1 MDLNQFGADLIK
13 HLSRI
18 ANSLEAIESK
28 AGKAAP
34 AVAASSTAAVDK
46 GVTKPAAAKAEKAEK
61 AEKKETAKPK
71 HTRDEMN
78 AALVKVKD
86 DLGKEYAAAI
96 IKEVGGVAKM
106 ADIPDDKID
115 AVYDAAEAKHA
126 EMVTETEEAGDL

>member
-28 AGKAAP
+28 AGKAAL
-34 AVAASSTAAVDK
+34 AAAASSTATVDK
-46 GVTKPAAAKAEKAEK
+46 GVTKPTAAKAEKAEK
-61 AEKKETAKPK
+61 KEAAKPK

-115 AVYDAAEAKHA
+115 AVFDAAEAKHA

>member
-34 AVAASSTAAVDK
+34 AAAASSTATVDK
-46 GVTKPAAAKAEKAEK
+46 GVTKPAAKTEK
-61 AEKKETAKPK
+61 AEKKEAAKPK

-78 AALVKVKD
+78 AALVKLKD
-86 DLGKEYAAAI
+86 DCGKEHAAAV
-96 IKEVGGVAKM
+96 IKEVGGVGKM

-115 AVYDAAEAKHA
+115 AVFDAAEAKHA
-126 EMVTETEEAGDL
+126 DMVGDVEEAGDL

>member
-1 MDLNQFGADLIK
+1 MDLNQFGAELIK

-34 AVAASSTAAVDK
+34 AAAATSTATVDK
-46 GVTKPAAAKAEKAEK
+46 GVSKPAAAKAEKAEK
-61 AEKKETAKPK
+61 KEAAKPK

>member
-34 AVAASSTAAVDK
+34 AAAASSTATVDK
-46 GVTKPAAAKAEKAEK
+46 GVSKPVAKAEK
-61 AEKKETAKPK
+61 AEKKEAAKPK

-78 AALVKVKD
+78 AALVKLKD
-86 DLGKEYAAAI
+86 DCGKEQAAAV

-115 AVYDAAEAKHA
+115 AVFDAAEAKHA
-126 EMVTETEEAGDL
+126 DMVGDVEEAGDL